1 MAVQRPSF
9 RPDLEGLRGV
19 AILLVVLFHAG
30 VPGLAGGF
38 VGVDVFFVLSGF
50 FITGLLARDL
60 AETGQVRVREFYGQR
75 ALRLLPVLLVVLLAT
90 LALVMT
96 LYAPIDRAA
105 VATTARSVALSTS
118 NLEFARSAVNYFGS
132 RDNPLLHTWS
142 LAVEEQFYLVWPLLL
157 ALFALLV
164 GRRGLPV
171 AGDPA
176 TSSPPDGL
184 LRWIVGVGIVSFGA
198 SIWVTQLSQPWAFF
212 GLGTRLWE
220 FALGGALA
228 LGLRTRPEE
237 VQPRATLLSGVGLLL
252 IALAVRSYD
261 RTTPYPGAAALLPA
275 AGTAL
280 LLVGGGGAAQG
291 AVGRALSASWLRG
304 LGRLSYAWYLWHWPL
319 VGLGE
324 VLAPEIGVPG
334 RLAWS
339 ALALALAWLTYRL
352 VEQPARDGRLSR
364 LPAFQRSA
372 IALGATLGVVLIAL
386 GARRA
391 AERRAAQPDQ
401 RAFAAAREDRMEHDC
416 WARGARAP
424 RASCAFGDTTSS
436 TVVALFGDSHAEHWL
451 AGLDRVGR
459 ERGWKIVAM
468 VRGGCPVAD
477 LGLDATLRGG
487 RRDRECARHREAT
500 LRRIVAM
507 RPAAAILSSWDHYV
521 PVDGEPSDAWQVSPD
536 AWQRGLRRSYAR
548 LSAAGIPVATIR
560 GTPRTWFDVPACLSR
575 RAADLP
581 LAGDCTYERRRA
593 LSPVAAEAQMRA
605 ARGLRVRIV
614 DLNDRIC
621 ATPRCAVQR
630 DGLIL
635 FTDDNHLT
643 ASFTRSLAPVLGPR
657 LVAAFAELGVRL
669 P

>member
-1 MAVQRPSF
+1 MAVQRPPF

-50 FITGLLARDL
+50 FITGLLVRDL

-105 VATTARSVALSTS
+105 VARTARSVALSTG

-164 GRRGLPV
+164 GRRGLPG
-171 AGDPA
+171 ADDPA
-176 TSSPPDGL
+176 TSSPTDGL
-184 LRWIVGVGIVSFGA
+184 LRWVVGVGLVSFGA

-228 LGLRTRPEE
+228 LGLRTRSDD
-237 VQPRATLLSGVGLLL
+237 VQPRAALLSGGGLLL
-252 IALAVRSYD
+252 IALAVWAYD

-280 LLVGGGGAAQG
+280 LLVGGRGAAES
-291 AVGRALSASWLRG
+291 AVGRALGATWLRA

-319 VGLGE
+319 VGLGR
-324 VLAPEIGVPG
+324 VLAPEIGVAG

-339 ALALALAWLTYRL
+339 AGALALAWLTYRV

-372 IALGATLGVVLIAL
+372 VALGATLGAVLIAY
-386 GARRA
+386 GAQRV

-401 RAFAAAREDRMEHDC
+401 RTFAAAREDRMAHDC
-416 WARGARAP
+416 WARGARAA

-477 LGLDATLRGG
+477 LGPDASLRGG
-487 RRDRECARHREAT
+487 RRDRACARHREAT

-521 PVDGEPSDAWQVSPD
+521 PVDGEPDAWQVSPD
-536 AWQRGLRRSYAR
+536 AWERGLRRSYAR

-560 GTPRTWFDVPACLSR
+560 GTPRPWFDAPSCLSR
-575 RAADLP
+575 RAAQLP

-593 LSPVAAEAQMRA
+593 LLPAAVKAQTRA

-621 ATPRCAVQR
+621 ATARCAVQR
-630 DGLIL
+630 DGVIL

>member
-1 MAVQRPSF
+1 MAVDRPPF

-19 AILLVVLFHAG
+19 AILLVVLYHAG

-50 FITGLLARDL
+50 FITGLLVRDL

-105 VATTARSVALSTS
+105 VATTARSVALSTG
-118 NLEFARSAVNYFGS
+118 NLEFARSAVNYFGA

-157 ALFALLV
+157 AFFALLV

-171 AGDPA
+171 AADPA
-176 TSSPPDGL
+176 TSTPPDGL

-228 LGLRTRPEE
+228 LALRTHADD
-237 VQPRATLLSGVGLLL
+237 VQPRATLLSGGGLLL
-252 IALAVRSYD
+252 VALAVAAYD

-280 LLVGGGGAAQG
+280 LLVGGRGAAEG
-291 AVGRALSASWLRG
+291 AVGRALATPWLRA

-319 VGLGE
+319 VGLGR

-339 ALALALAWLTYRL
+339 AGALALAWLTYRF

-364 LPAFQRSA
+364 LPAFHRSA
-372 IALGATLGVVLIAL
+372 LALGATLGAVLIAH
-386 GARRA
+386 GARRV
-391 AERRAAQPDQ
+391 AERRAARPDQ
-401 RAFAAAREDRMEHDC
+401 RAFAAAREDGMTHDC

-424 RASCAFGDTTSS
+424 RATCAFGDTTSS

-521 PVDGEPSDAWQVSPD
+521 PVDGKPDAWQVSPGD
-536 AWQRGLRRSYAR
+536 WQRGLRRSYAR

-560 GTPRTWFDVPACLSR
+560 GTPRTWFDVPSCLSR

-581 LAGDCTYERRRA
+581 FAGDCTYERRRA
-593 LSPVAAEAQMRA
+593 LLPVAAEAQTRA
-605 ARGLRVRIV
+605 ARGLRVRVV

-630 DGLIL
+630 DGLVL

-657 LVAAFAELGVRL
+657 LVSAFAELGVRL